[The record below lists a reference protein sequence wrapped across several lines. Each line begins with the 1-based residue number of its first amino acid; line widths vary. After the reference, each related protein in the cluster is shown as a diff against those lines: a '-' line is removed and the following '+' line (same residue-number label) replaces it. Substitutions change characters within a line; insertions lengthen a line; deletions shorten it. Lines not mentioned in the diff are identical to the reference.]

1 MSNQRR
7 SRHEH
12 MPRLDAEQTSSTAG
26 TSLAAPPTRI
36 LLLSNGHG
44 EDAMGAILATALRDE
59 NLVVDA
65 FPLVGTGRAYTQADI
80 PVVGVQQVMPSG
92 GFILEGGGGIRRDLR
107 AGLLSLTW
115 RQIKALRKMSSAYD
129 RAIGV
134 GDVYPLALNAFFLK
148 RPFVFIPT
156 AKSDYIRPHYGVEI
170 ALMRRTCAAVFPR
183 DAKTAAG
190 LAQKGVPAQY
200 LGNLM
205 LDALRITG
213 VDYRA
218 GAQWV
223 IGILPGSRAPEAYRN
238 TAQLLRVVGWIHE
251 LANSDMPCCL
261 LALAGGLSPQILR
274 ESMSAGGAWQWL
286 EATETPAAE
295 GVVGILLHRTAQ
307 ARVLV
312 VQSRFG
318 NVLANCDVVL
328 GMSGTGNEQAAG
340 MGIPVVTLPGAGPQF
355 TKRFALDQKRLLG
368 DALLVVENGEYAAA
382 CAVWALLQNRE
393 RRAMMGAVGKERMGE
408 PGATRR
414 MTAAIIALMAGYD
427 PAAANLNGDA

>member
-1 MSNQRR
+1 MNNQRR

-12 MPRLDAEQTSSTAG
+12 KPRLDAGADLTQRPGRRLRRPPDTAAEQWPWGRHDGRNTSYR
-26 TSLAAPPTRI
+26 AAKTRI
-36 LLLSNGHG
+36 WLWARFRWWEQAGRIRKRLSPSWR
-44 EDAMGAILATALRDE
+44 ATG
-59 NLVVDA
+59 DA
-65 FPLVGTGRAYTQADI
+65 FRWFHPG
-80 PVVGVQQVMPSG
+80 
-92 GFILEGGGGIRRDLR
+92 GGGGISDLR

-115 RQIKALRKMSSAYD
+115 RQIKALRRMSSAYD

-205 LDALRITG
+205 MDALRITG

-238 TAQLLRVVGWIHE
+238 TAQLLRVVEWIHE

-261 LALAGGLSPQILR
+261 SL
-274 ESMSAGGAWQWL
+274 
-286 EATETPAAE
+286 
-295 GVVGILLHRTAQ
+295 
-307 ARVLV
+307 
-312 VQSRFG
+312 
-318 NVLANCDVVL
+318 
-328 GMSGTGNEQAAG
+328 
-340 MGIPVVTLPGAGPQF
+340 
-355 TKRFALDQKRLLG
+355 
-368 DALLVVENGEYAAA
+368 
-382 CAVWALLQNRE
+382 
-393 RRAMMGAVGKERMGE
+393 
-408 PGATRR
+408 
-414 MTAAIIALMAGYD
+414 
-427 PAAANLNGDA
+427 